1 MSVGV
6 TGPAT
11 IRVSD
16 HLSLRLYPDSR
27 PHLLENATLQKGLV
41 LVFDGEE
48 LVEEGMGL
56 GTPVVRYSNDIYFS
70 SSAHTFVEHGDGAN
84 QVLKKS
90 FLIDSVSRKRIWNGP
105 FINARIYDVLHLAFA
120 RAYISKG
127 HPNRFL
133 TKLVEIRRSLGIRT
147 QFVQTQSKGKVT
159 ISYRRFPNVIQVR
172 ADLSELH
179 KPGCE
184 EILIMNEAGSTFF
197 TKYTDRNGL
206 ELVNDEI
213 GAWNKVEATEAS
225 LSDFSGTLL
234 FSLKKTEGADL
245 YRGWERVKGRLSW
258 AGLSY
263 SMKAWKPVFEYYIRI
278 QSDKYG

>member
-1 MSVGV
+1 M
-6 TGPAT
+6 
-11 IRVSD
+11 
-16 HLSLRLYPDSR
+16 
-27 PHLLENATLQKGLV
+27 
-41 LVFDGEE
+41 VFDGEE

-56 GTPVVRYSNDIYFS
+56 GTPVIRYPNDIYFS
-70 SSAHTFVEHGDGAN
+70 SSADTFIEHEDDAS

-90 FLIDSVSRKRIWNGP
+90 FFIDSVSRKRIWNGP
-105 FINARIYDVLHLAFA
+105 FINARIYDILHLAFA
-120 RAYISKG
+120 RAYVSRG
-127 HPNRFL
+127 RSNRFL
-133 TKLVEIRRSLGIRT
+133 AKLVEIRRSLGIHT

-159 ISYRRFPNVIQVR
+159 ISYRRFPSAIQVR

-179 KPGCE
+179 KSGCE

-206 ELVNDEI
+206 ELANDEI
-213 GAWNKVEATEAS
+213 GAWNKVEAPEAS
-225 LSDFSGTLL
+225 LSDSSETLL

-263 SMKAWKPVFEYYIRI
+263 SIRAWKPVFEYYIRI
-278 QSDKYG
+278 QSDKHG